1 MVNTAQPNIDKGLN
15 QERLKTQAKKAVKR
29 DFATDPTLF
38 ERVDLMLAYLRAT
51 EAETISTT
59 ADKSETGVT
68 KLDSTKTYSYNTGEL
83 QFGQL
88 LDTTDG
94 PFKEL
99 ANTLKAFVDGIYP
112 DAEYGPDVREAA
124 MKRFFNKVASDISEV
139 TEEKLEKS
147 KETLIAECDKLN
159 DSEANQK
166 KLKDFINGQFMRN
179 PKIAAGDEQISIDG
193 VSGTK
198 VLKTSADFDELFK
211 ELKLESNE
219 DLKKAMQKYALV
231 VDLNDAL
238 LRDDGPLR
246 FKEDEIITPNQR
258 MAKLMVVDGEV
269 YDYEENEI
277 TGIKTPI
284 GDPLDKS
291 KTDQLWEQYSDNKLD
306 LRENPELRALLNEK
320 AEEVFNDSSFTAI
333 ITSNI
338 PKNPTFF
345 AGAVSEYSKKIREKL
360 CTETLDDKYEPATG
374 MEDICKNLQAYYGT
388 DDMKNICDKLAERY
402 SHLIKL
408 PSPRKREK
416 LKSNSLKK
424 WYEKGDDAAFNQ
436 YMGCKKQE
444 SYTSLKQE
452 FGSENLNGINNEAN
466 REKFAQ
472 RLTDQIMSARL
483 EATKERERILEK
495 KIGRQKTLAKY
506 VGLPILAG
514 LAVGAGLPLL
524 AGAGTAISSAGTAI
538 WSAGAALGN
547 LSAAAI
553 STNAGSVATG
563 VAYVGSGVV
572 AANKFGFG
580 GKLGLGNIL
589 KGITGQ
595 EISKAAKREEKQ
607 EEIYSAIKGSLNT
620 KEAKTTEE
628 HILASLDV
636 YDSYLEKDE
645 FKQVTKLEAFRK
657 GVGSSKFMKFGLPT
671 AIMAGALAP
680 FGAAATVTYGTMLVG
695 AVTTGAITGSI
706 AQIYAS
712 KVKDNKQEQPEP
724 F

>member
-1 MVNTAQPNIDKGLN
+1 MVNTAQPIIDKGLD

-38 ERVDLMLAYLRAT
+38 KRVDVMLAYLRAT
-51 EAETISTT
+51 ENEDISSTSDLGAE
-59 ADKSETGVT
+59 EVT
-68 KLDSTKTYSYNTGEL
+68 KLESTKGYSYANGEK
-83 QFGQL
+83 QFGKL
-88 LDTTDG
+88 LNTNDG

-99 ANTLKAFVDGIYP
+99 ANTLQAFVDGIYP
-112 DAEYGPDVREAA
+112 EAEYGFDVREAA

-139 TEEKLEKS
+139 TEEKL
-147 KETLIAECDKLN
+147 KESTGDLVAECDKLN
-159 DSEANQK
+159 DSNPSEK
-166 KLKDFINGQFMRN
+166 KLQDFINNQFMKN
-179 PKIAAGDEQISIDG
+179 ANVAAGKEDITIKDLANP
-193 VSGTK
+193 K
-198 VLKTSADFDELFK
+198 VLKKSTDFDELFK
-211 ELKLESNE
+211 SLSINNDALKE
-219 DLKKAMQKYALV
+219 AMQKYALI

-238 LRDDGPLR
+238 VQDDGPLR

-258 MAKLMVVDGEV
+258 MAKFMVVNGEV

-284 GDPLDKS
+284 GDPLDESNRNK
-291 KTDQLWEQYSDNKLD
+291 LWEQYSDNKLD
-306 LRENPELRALLNEK
+306 LRENPELRAFLNEK
-320 AEEVFNDSSFTAI
+320 AEEVFDSPGFTAI

-338 PKNPTFF
+338 PDKPTFF
-345 AGAVSEYSKKIREKL
+345 AGAVSEYSKSIRETL
-360 CTETLDDKYEPATG
+360 CTETPDDKYAANHG

-424 WYEKGDDAAFNQ
+424 WYEKGDDEAFKQ

-495 KIGRQKTLAKY
+495 KIGRAKTLAKY

-514 LAVGAGLPLL
+514 CAVGAGLPAL
-524 AGAGTAISSAGTAI
+524 AAAGTAISSAGTAI
-538 WSAGAALGN
+538 WSAGSALGG
-547 LSAAAI
+547 LSTAAFSGA
-553 STNAGSVATG
+553 AGLATG
-563 VAYVGSGVV
+563 VVAGIGSGMV
-572 AANKFGFG
+572 AVNKFGFG

-589 KGITGQ
+589 EGITGQ
-595 EISKAAKREEKQ
+595 EINKAAEREEKQ
-607 EEIYSAIKGSLNT
+607 EEIYSAIKTSLNT
-620 KEAKTTEE
+620 DEGKTTEE
-628 HILASLDV
+628 HILASLNV
-636 YDSYLEKDE
+636 YDSYLKKDE
-645 FKQVTKLEAFRK
+645 FEQVGYGEAIGK
-657 GVGSSKFMKFGLPT
+657 GVVFSKFMKFGLPT
-671 AIMAGALAP
+671 ALTITALAP
-680 FGAAATVTYGTMLVG
+680 FGAAAGG
-695 AVTTGAITGSI
+695 AILGGALTTGAITGSI
-706 AQIYAS
+706 AQIYGS
-712 KVKDNKQEQPEP
+712 KVKGNQQEQPEP